1 MKYKKKA
8 MKAPMSGVR
17 VLALGF
23 IILIIIGGIIL
34 SLPISSKSG
43 ESTNL
48 LDSLFTATS
57 AVCVTGLI
65 TLDTGTY
72 WNDFGKVVIMI
83 LIEIGG
89 LGFMAFT
96 TLLAILL
103 KKRITLRDRLIMQE
117 AMNAFSLEGL
127 VKMVKRIVL
136 LTIMVQIIGGL
147 ILATQFIKDYG
158 FLKVFAMEY
167 SIQYQLFV
175 MLVLTFLEIIAV

>member
-83 LIEIGG
+83 LI
-89 LGFMAFT
+89 
-96 TLLAILL
+96 
-103 KKRITLRDRLIMQE
+103 
-117 AMNAFSLEGL
+117 
-127 VKMVKRIVL
+127 
-136 LTIMVQIIGGL
+136 
-147 ILATQFIKDYG
+147 
-158 FLKVFAMEY
+158 
-167 SIQYQLFV
+167 
-175 MLVLTFLEIIAV
+175 